1 MNRISFFWKIF
12 ISMFIVTC
20 FSLSVLAIAF
30 RVSLP
35 NSFFRHMGEMD
46 TMMRPGVRILGNL
59 MENRVYQIF
68 GNTANEALWISI
80 PIALII
86 SLIASW
92 LISRQIS
99 NPLNNLFHTAQHIAD
114 GNYHQRV
121 DLPSDLEESQMDE
134 IQRLSLGFNQM
145 ASSLEKT
152 EEMRKQLIADI
163 SHELRTPLTTIK
175 GSIEGLIDGVLPA
188 QNETFENILVEAT
201 RLQRLVDDLQE
212 LSRLEG
218 GTFSLTLQ
226 NFSLPAFLEK
236 VFKQYKPLFD
246 EKGIRFEHEFS
257 KDLSE
262 MNADPDRL
270 RQILINLLSNAMNY
284 TPTGGS
290 VLLKVQMIQLS
301 VQFQVIDNGVGI
313 SSEHLPHIF
322 TRFYRADKSRARS
335 AGGSGIGLTI
345 TKHLVEAHG
354 GIIQA
359 FSEGSGKGS
368 KFIFTIPMLK

>member
-1 MNRISFFWKIF
+1 MKRISFFWKIF

-20 FSLSVLAIAF
+20 ISLFILAITF

-35 NSFFRHMGEMD
+35 NFFSRHMTEMN

-68 GNTANEALWISI
+68 GITANEALWISI
-80 PIALII
+80 PIALVI

-99 NPLNNLFHTAQHIAD
+99 NPLNKLFHSAQHIAD

-121 DLPSDLEESQMDE
+121 DLPEDLEESEMDE

-145 ASSLEKT
+145 ATSLEKT

-226 NFSLPAFLEK
+226 IFSLPVFLEK
-236 VFKQYKPLFD
+236 VYKQYKPLFD
-246 EKGIRFEHEFS
+246 EKGIRFENEFS
-257 KDLSE
+257 ADLGDIK
-262 MNADPDRL
+262 ADPDRL

-284 TPTGGS
+284 TPTGGT
-290 VLLKVQMIQLS
+290 VLLKVQMTQLF

-354 GIIQA
+354 GTIQV
-359 FSEGSGKGS
+359 SSDGPGQGS
-368 KFIFTIPMLK
+368 KFIFTIPIFK

>member
-99 NPLNNLFHTAQHIAD
+99 NPLNKLFHTAQHIAD

-175 GSIEGLIDGVLPA
+175 GSIEGLIDGVLPP

-226 NFSLPAFLEK
+226 NFSLPVFLEK

-246 EKGIRFEHEFS
+246 EKGIHFEHELS

-262 MNADPDRL
+262 MKADPDRL

-322 TRFYRADKSRARS
+322 TRFYRADKSRARN

-354 GIIQA
+354 GTIQA
-359 FSEGSGKGS
+359 FSDGSGKGS

>member
-1 MNRISFFWKIF
+1 MKRISFFWKIF

-20 FSLSVLAIAF
+20 FSLSIIAIAF

-46 TMMRPGVRILGNL
+46 TMMRPGVRLLGNL

-99 NPLNNLFHTAQHIAD
+99 NPLNKLFHTAQLIAD

-121 DLPSDLEESQMDE
+121 DLPADLEESQMDE

-188 QNETFENILVEAT
+188 QKETYENILVEAT

-226 NFSLPAFLEK
+226 VFSLPPFLEK
-236 VFKQYKPLFD
+236 VYKQYKPLFD
-246 EKGIRFEHEFS
+246 EKGIRFEYEFS
-257 KDLSE
+257 ADLGDIK
-262 MNADPDRL
+262 ADPDRL
-270 RQILINLLSNAMNY
+270 RQILINLLSNAMKY
-284 TPTGGS
+284 TPTGGV
-290 VLLKVQMIQLS
+290 VLLKVQMTQQF

-354 GIIQA
+354 GTIQA
-359 FSEGSGKGS
+359 FSAGPGQGS
-368 KFIFTIPMLK
+368 KFTFTIPILK

>member
-1 MNRISFFWKIF
+1 MKRISFFWKIF

-20 FSLSVLAIAF
+20 ISLFILAITF

-35 NSFFRHMGEMD
+35 NFFSRHMTEMN

-68 GNTANEALWISI
+68 GITANEALWISI
-80 PIALII
+80 PIALVI

-99 NPLNNLFHTAQHIAD
+99 NPLNKLFHSAQHIAD

-121 DLPSDLEESQMDE
+121 DLPEDLEESEMDE

-145 ASSLEKT
+145 ATSLEKT

-226 NFSLPAFLEK
+226 IFSLPVFLEK
-236 VFKQYKPLFD
+236 VYKQYKPLFD
-246 EKGIRFEHEFS
+246 EKGIRFENEFS
-257 KDLSE
+257 KDLGE
-262 MNADPDRL
+262 MKADPDRL

-284 TPTGGS
+284 TPTGGT
-290 VLLKVQMIQLS
+290 VLLKVQMTQLF

-354 GIIQA
+354 GTIQA
-359 FSEGSGKGS
+359 FSDGSGKGS
-368 KFIFTIPMLK
+368 KFIFTIPILK

>member
-1 MNRISFFWKIF
+1 MKRISFFWKIF

-20 FSLSVLAIAF
+20 ISLFILAITF

-35 NSFFRHMGEMD
+35 NFFSRHMTEMN

-68 GNTANEALWISI
+68 GITANEALWISI
-80 PIALII
+80 PIALVI

-99 NPLNNLFHTAQHIAD
+99 NPLNKLFHSAQLIAD

-121 DLPSDLEESQMDE
+121 DLPEDLEESEMDE

-145 ASSLEKT
+145 ATSLEKT

-226 NFSLPAFLEK
+226 IFSLPVFLEK
-236 VFKQYKPLFD
+236 VYKQYKPLFD
-246 EKGIRFEHEFS
+246 EKGIRFENEFS
-257 KDLSE
+257 KDLGE
-262 MNADPDRL
+262 MKADPDRL

-284 TPTGGS
+284 TPTGGT
-290 VLLKVQMIQLS
+290 VLLKVQMTQLF

-354 GIIQA
+354 GTIQV
-359 FSEGSGKGS
+359 SSDGPGQGS
-368 KFIFTIPMLK
+368 KFIFTIPIFK

>member
-12 ISMFIVTC
+12 FSMFVVTC
-20 FSLSVLAIAF
+20 ISLFILAISF

-35 NSFFRHMGEMD
+35 NSYFRHSREMD
-46 TMMRPGVRILGNL
+46 SMMRPGMQILGNM
-59 MENRVYQIF
+59 MENRVYQVF

-99 NPLNNLFHTAQHIAD
+99 LPLRNLFVKAQQIAD
-114 GNYHQRV
+114 GNYHERV
-121 DLPSDLEESQMDE
+121 SLPADLQDSQMDE
-134 IQRLSLGFNQM
+134 IQRLSSGFNQM

-152 EEMRKQLIADI
+152 EDMRKQLIADI

-188 QNETFENILVEAT
+188 QTETYEHILVEAT

-218 GTFSLTLQ
+218 GAFSLSYQIFALQ
-226 NFSLPAFLEK
+226 PFLENLE
-236 VFKQYKPLFD
+236 KQYRPLF
-246 EKGIRFEHEFS
+246 EQKAIHFLHEFS
-257 KDLSE
+257 PDLGE

-270 RQILINLLSNAMNY
+270 RQILINLLSNAINY
-284 TPTGGS
+284 TPTGGEIKL
-290 VLLKVQMIQLS
+290 VVQKTAQQF
-301 VQFQVIDNGVGI
+301 QFQVIDNGIGI
-313 SSEHLPHIF
+313 AAEHIPHIF
-322 TRFYRADKSRARS
+322 TRFYRADQSRARL

-354 GIIQA
+354 GSIQVLSA
-359 FSEGSGKGS
+359 GPGQGS
-368 KFIFTIPMLK
+368 KFIFNIPITK

>member
-1 MNRISFFWKIF
+1 MKRISFFWKIF

-20 FSLSVLAIAF
+20 FSLSIIAIAF

-99 NPLNNLFHTAQHIAD
+99 NPLNKLFNTAQHIAD

-121 DLPSDLEESQMDE
+121 DLPADLQESQMDE

-188 QNETFENILVEAT
+188 QNETFVNILVEAT

-226 NFSLPAFLEK
+226 IFSLPTFLEK
-236 VFKQYKPLFD
+236 VYKQYKLLFD
-246 EKGIRFEHEFS
+246 EKGIRFENEFS
-257 KDLSE
+257 TDLGE
-262 MNADPDRL
+262 MKADPDRL

-284 TPTGGS
+284 TPTGGV
-290 VLLKVQMIQLS
+290 VLLKVQMMQQF
-301 VQFQVIDNGVGI
+301 VQFQVNDNGIGI
-313 SSEHLPHIF
+313 SPEHLPHIF

-354 GIIQA
+354 GTIQA
-359 FSEGSGKGS
+359 FSAGPGKGS
-368 KFIFTIPMLK
+368 KFTFTIPMSK